1 MPHTPVAGQDGPAE
15 EACSCADG
23 FRLLP
28 VERGLAV
35 GAMPC
40 KEIHLE
46 LLKAHGVSA
55 VLNLC
60 AEYCDLPDIERE
72 HGLKVFYLPI
82 DDYDVPNPAA
92 LDEALAWVEGQTAQ
106 GGRVYVHCRFGM
118 GRTGTVLYCLLLGR
132 GLRLPE
138 VERACK
144 GLPARPVNAKQWRFV
159 TQFARARGLQATWRD
174 TFLGRL
180 VGRVFQLPVRSGR

>member
-1 MPHTPVAGQDGPAE
+1 MAETTRRQGEPAP
-15 EACSCADG
+15 ACSDG

-28 VERGLAV
+28 VGQGLAV

-40 KEIHLE
+40 KEAHLD
-46 LLKAHGVSA
+46 LLRAHGVSA

-60 AEYCDLPDIERE
+60 AEFCDLPDIERE

-82 DDYDVPNPAA
+82 DDYDVPDPEA
-92 LDEALAWVEGQTAQ
+92 LDKALAWVRAQADQ

-159 TQFARARGLQATWRD
+159 TDYARRRGLGATWRD
-174 TFLGRL
+174 SLPGRVLERVSRLLGR
-180 VGRVFQLPVRSGR
+180 SGG